1 MEGLRSLCSQSS
13 VGSASVQQPPASG
26 PGKMCAVV
34 ACTVA
39 TTAVGAVVVSVD
51 VRPLSDFFWP
61 QRQLWGWP
69 QNKRDGEEL

>member
-1 MEGLRSLCSQSS
+1 MEGLRSLYSQSS
-13 VGSASVQQPPASG
+13 VDSASEQQPPASG

-39 TTAVGAVVVSVD
+39 TTAVGAGVVVVSVD

-61 QRQLWGWP
+61 QRQL
-69 QNKRDGEEL
+69 

>member
-13 VGSASVQQPPASG
+13 AGSASVQQPPASG
-26 PGKMCAVV
+26 PGKTCAVV

-39 TTAVGAVVVSVD
+39 TTAVGVVVVVVSVD

-61 QRQLWGWP
+61 QRQL
-69 QNKRDGEEL
+69 

>member
-13 VGSASVQQPPASG
+13 VGSASMQQPPASG
-26 PGKMCAVV
+26 PGKTYAVV

-39 TTAVGAVVVSVD
+39 TTAVGVVVVVSVD

-61 QRQLWGWP
+61 QRQL
-69 QNKRDGEEL
+69 

>member
-13 VGSASVQQPPASG
+13 VGSASMQQPPASG
-26 PGKMCAVV
+26 LGKTYAVV

-39 TTAVGAVVVSVD
+39 TTAVGVVVVVSVD

-61 QRQLWGWP
+61 QRQL
-69 QNKRDGEEL
+69 

>member
-26 PGKMCAVV
+26 LGKMSVVV

-39 TTAVGAVVVSVD
+39 TTAVGAVVVVSVD

-61 QRQLWGWP
+61 QRQL
-69 QNKRDGEEL
+69 